1 MKDTTSIVIT
11 FVISAIVLLLY
22 FLVGQASLNR
32 NNEAKA
38 AELALLV
45 KEEKEINWMGSQIS
59 AFEDR
64 LPDLKRR
71 INYYKLAVPSQI
83 EDERF
88 FTHLA
93 SELAKHDAQL
103 LELQQ
108 SGNRIWLGQLS
119 KTDEEKYVAA
129 GLDVNAIQ
137 QIRTS
142 TFKIR
147 LFGDFNEVLTVFENL
162 KSLGRLYTID
172 QVISPAGGGGGTV
185 MVDNSGRAAQMEI
198 TGSLFYGIPENYR
211 DAEGLDAKYLEVA
224 VIRNARDIGAG
235 VMDAGE
241 WVLQGFDETAKPS
254 ADAELKPAEV
264 VGEDGESAVQSLL
277 PVGKVKVKGRG

>member
-1 MKDTTSIVIT
+1 MKDATSIVIT
-11 FVISAIVLLLY
+11 FVICTIVLLVY
-22 FLVGQASLNR
+22 FLVGQSSLNR
-32 NNEAKA
+32 NNAAKA
-38 AELALLV
+38 EELALLV

-59 AFEDR
+59 TFEDR

-71 INYYKLAVPSQI
+71 INYYKLAVPTQI
-83 EDERF
+83 EDDRF
-88 FTHLA
+88 FIHLA
-93 SELAKHDAQL
+93 SELRKHDAEL

-129 GLDVNAIQ
+129 GLDVNAIK

-147 LFGDFNEVLTVFENL
+147 LFGDFNELLTVFENL

-172 QVISPAGGGGGTV
+172 QVISPAGGGSGTV
-185 MVDNSGRAAQMEI
+185 LVDNSGTSAQMEI

-211 DAEGLDAKYLEVA
+211 DAEGLDAKYMEVA
-224 VIRNARDIGAG
+224 VIRNARDIGSM
-235 VMDAGE
+235 VMDSGGRVLKGYDVTETPSTGAG
-241 WVLQGFDETAKPS
+241 QDP
-254 ADAELKPAEV
+254 ADTE
-264 VGEDGESAVQSLL
+264 GEAAVQSVL
-277 PVGKVKVKGRG
+277 PLDSRKVKLKGRG